1 MNKLLTIAL
10 KDLTLAFRDRAALIL
25 MLAAPMTLTLGLGLV
40 TGRFSGGDNT
50 RGLRDIPVAVVNQDD
65 GPLGRALADA
75 LASSDLNGLIEPI
88 TVATADDARQRVADD
103 EAAAAVIIPA
113 GFTASVTDLRGLG
126 DPGGLAHIELH
137 ANPARPVS
145 AGVAQSVVE
154 RFLGEVEANRLS
166 AQVAV
171 EQMVA
176 SGRLQPAD
184 VPATVQALA
193 QRQSD
198 EPNAITIEH
207 TTESGAPPPAF
218 DPLAF
223 LAPGMALLFLM
234 YTVTRGGAQLLAERD
249 GGTLARLFISP
260 TAMPMVLGGKVAG
273 IFLTAV
279 AQVAI
284 LIGSSTVLFD
294 LRWGDPLGLV
304 LLVPAVALAA
314 TGWGMLLT
322 SFVKTP
328 QQIGGLGSAVMLV
341 FGVLGGSFGN
351 FQLPG
356 ALQALGRITPN
367 AWGIQGFAALGDGGA
382 LADVLPNVLALLAI
396 AAVTFAIAVVLF
408 RRNGFVKK

>member
-1 MNKLLTIAL
+1 MPKLLTIAL
-10 KDLTLAFRDRAALIL
+10 KDVTLAFRDRAALIL

-50 RGLRDIPVAVVNQDD
+50 SGLRDIPVAVVNQDD
-65 GPLGRALADA
+65 GPLGRALTDA
-75 LASSDLNGLIEPI
+75 LASPNLNGLIEPI
-88 TVATADDARQRVADD
+88 TATTPEDARQRVADD
-103 EAAAAVIIPA
+103 QAAAAVIIPA
-113 GFTASVTDLRGLG
+113 GFTASVTDPKGLSR
-126 DPGGLAHIELH
+126 IELH

-154 RFLGEVEANRLS
+154 RFLGQVEANRLS
-166 AQVAV
+166 VQVTA
-171 EQMVA
+171 EQLVA

-184 VPATVQALA
+184 LPATVQALI

-198 EPNAITIEH
+198 APQVITLQRA
-207 TTESGAPPPAF
+207 TESGAPPAAF

-260 TAMPMVLGGKVAG
+260 TAMPTVLGGKVVG
-273 IFLTAV
+273 IFLTAT

-284 LIGSSTVLFD
+284 LIASSTMLFD

-322 SFVKTP
+322 AFVKTP
-328 QQIGGLGSAVMLV
+328 QQIAGLGSAVMLV
-341 FGVLGGSFGN
+341 FGVLGGSFGD

-367 AWGIQGFAALGDGGA
+367 AWGIQGFAALGNGGA
-382 LADVLPNVLALLAI
+382 FADVLPNVLALLAI

-408 RRNGFVKK
+408 RRNGFVRK

>member
-1 MNKLLTIAL
+1 MPKLITIAL

-50 RGLRDIPVAVVNQDD
+50 SGLRDIPVAVVNQDD
-65 GPLGRALADA
+65 GPLGRALADVF
-75 LASSDLNGLIEPI
+75 ASPDLEGLINPI
-88 TVATADDARQRVADD
+88 TAATPEDARQRVADD
-103 EAAAAVIIPA
+103 QAAAAVIIPA
-113 GFTASVTDLRGLG
+113 GFTASVTDPEGLS
-126 DPGGLAHIELH
+126 PIELH

-145 AGVAQSVVE
+145 AGVAQSIVE
-154 RFLGEVEANRLS
+154 RFLGQVEVNRLS

-171 EQMVA
+171 EQLVA
-176 SGRLQPAD
+176 SGRIQQNEIAS
-184 VPATVQALA
+184 AAQALA

-198 EPNAITIEH
+198 APQAIAIERV
-207 TTESGAPPPAF
+207 TATGTPPPAF
-218 DPLAF
+218 DPLAL

-249 GGTLARLFISP
+249 GGTLARLLISP
-260 TAMPMVLGGKVAG
+260 TAMSAVLGGKVVG

-284 LIGSSTVLFD
+284 LIASSTVLFD

-314 TGWGMLLT
+314 TGWGLLLT
-322 SFVKTP
+322 ALVKTP
-328 QQIGGLGSAVMLV
+328 QQVAGLGSAVMLV

-351 FQLPG
+351 FQLPE
-356 ALQALGRITPN
+356 ALQAFGRITPN
-367 AWGIQGFAALGDGGA
+367 AWGIQGFAALGNGGA
-382 LADVLPNVLALLAI
+382 LTDVLPNVLALLAI
-396 AAVTFAIAVVLF
+396 ATITFAIAIVLF
-408 RRNGFVKK
+408 QRNGFVKK